1 MPTFPFQRA
10 KPLGWSLFEALTSAQ
25 MSQVDSNAAQA
36 ADGLVW
42 TDVAAHR
49 NWSAPQ
55 SLTGILTFGYNST
68 EDVWVAVGVSAGNPQ
83 VWYMLGAGGQFQTGP
98 AAGTSLTVRRRAF
111 AYRPANNC
119 MIWGG
124 LPGASSNRK
133 FLQSTGIG
141 FGTTVAASS
150 QTNTTAV
157 CCMGY
162 FSAADLIIAGHEGTG
177 VVETS
182 PDGVT
187 FTSRTVPNA
196 NARLSM
202 AIGPV
207 NGSAGGVVISSSVS
221 TNKVIHSTDGIN
233 WAERTLTASKIW
245 NVAYVPLLARYIA
258 VADDLTTINFS
269 LDGITWSNQAFTLPT
284 NLLPIN
290 AGNDL
295 PVVAHGRTIFVVCN
309 RASGSGTNTIIYSQ
323 DGGATWKYA
332 ASFGNAGGGLMTNG
346 RQLFYASG
354 SSVFWS
360 VGGGF

>member
-1 MPTFPFQRA
+1 MPNFPFTRA
-10 KPLGWSLFEALTSAQ
+10 KPLGFSLFEVFTS
-25 MSQVDSNAAQA
+25 SQANTIDQNAAQA

-42 TDVAAHR
+42 TDVAQFR

-55 SLTGILTFGYNST
+55 TQTGIVSFGYNAT
-68 EDVWVAVGVSAGNPQ
+68 EDVWWSVLVSGGNPAVQ
-83 VWYMLGAGGQFQTGP
+83 YMLGAGGQFQSGP
-98 AAGTSLTVRRRAF
+98 AAGTSLTVRKRAF
-111 AYRPANNC
+111 AYRPTGNV

-133 FLQSTGIG
+133 FLQSTGSG
-141 FGTTVAASS
+141 FSTVTAASS

-162 FSAADLIIAGHEGTG
+162 FPTADFIIAGHEGTG

-207 NGSAGGVVISSSVS
+207 NGAAGGVVISSSVS
-221 TNKVIHSTDGIN
+221 TTQVIHSVDGIN
-233 WAERTLTASKIW
+233 WAARTLTASKIW
-245 NVAYVPLLARYIA
+245 HMTYVPLLGKYVAI
-258 VADDLTTINFS
+258 ADDLSTVNFS
-269 LDGITWSNQAFTLPT
+269 LDGITWSNQPFTLPT

-295 PVVAHGRTIFVVCN
+295 PAVAHGRTVFIVVN
-309 RASGSGTNTIIYSQ
+309 RASGSGTNCIIYSQ

-332 ASFGNAGGGLMTNG
+332 ASFGNGGGILVTNG
-346 RQLFYASG
+346 KQLFYGTGGAAL
-354 SSVFWS
+354 WS
-360 VGGGF
+360 LGGGF